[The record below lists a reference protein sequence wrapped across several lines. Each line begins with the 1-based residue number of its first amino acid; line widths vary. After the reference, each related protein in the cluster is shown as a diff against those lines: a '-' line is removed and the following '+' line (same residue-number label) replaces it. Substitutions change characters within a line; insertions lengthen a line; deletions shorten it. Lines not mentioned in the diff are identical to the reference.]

1 MLLDKAQLD
10 RSCDPFEDLPEAKF
24 VLVITPKQLKK
35 SRRIALKG
43 YYFWFQFPSI
53 WHVFASLNRTLLS
66 VVLDKYAAGPDDCQ
80 DLLEVG
86 NAKGNAAQFKKAG
99 RANRRFSAARMV
111 LRHFVTKTNQTF
123 EILIDFK
130 SE

>member
-1 MLLDKAQLD
+1 MQ
-10 RSCDPFEDLPEAKF
+10 R
-24 VLVITPKQLKK
+24 VLITVKTCWKYEMPKEM
-35 SRRIALKG
+35 
-43 YYFWFQFPSI
+43 
-53 WHVFASLNRTLLS
+53 T
-66 VVLDKYAAGPDDCQ
+66 
-80 DLLEVG
+80 
-86 NAKGNAAQFKKAG
+86 AQFKKAV